1 MPLILL
7 MPTPISF
14 QFSDLLGERPQ
25 PHKGEPQD
33 LPHAFQ
39 RLRSPREAK
48 GRNFFPALR
57 ASGDSSQ
64 GFYHQKRGQTS
75 ITMVDVK
82 CLSDCKLQNQLE
94 KLGFSPGPILPSTR
108 KLYEKKL
115 VQLLVSPPCA
125 PPVMNGPRELDG
137 AQDSDDSEELNII
150 LQGNII
156 LSTEKSK
163 KLKKVV
169 SPSSFQSRIYKWPEA
184 STTKPKAVDTY
195 CLDYK
200 PSKGRRWAAKA
211 PSTRITYGT
220 ITKERGYCA
229 EDQTIESWK
238 EEGFPVGLK
247 LAVLGVSLQPAVSAS
262 QAPFQLL
269 SQNLHFNR
277 IPGDSYPN

>member
-1 MPLILL
+1 
-7 MPTPISF
+7 
-14 QFSDLLGERPQ
+14 
-25 PHKGEPQD
+25 
-33 LPHAFQ
+33 
-39 RLRSPREAK
+39 
-48 GRNFFPALR
+48 
-57 ASGDSSQ
+57 
-64 GFYHQKRGQTS
+64 
-75 ITMVDVK
+75 MVDVK

-163 KLKKVV
+163 KLKKNPVFEIQERQEEIV
-169 SPSSFQSRIYKWPEA
+169 EINPEYNDSKMIIKWPEA

-220 ITKERGYCA
+220 ITKKRGYCA

-238 EEGFPVGLK
+238 EEGFPTGLK
-247 LAVLGVSLQPAVSAS
+247 LAVLGIFIIVVFVYITVENKSL
-262 QAPFQLL
+262 F
-269 SQNLHFNR
+269 
-277 IPGDSYPN
+277 G

>member
-1 MPLILL
+1 MNG
-7 MPTPISF
+7 S
-14 QFSDLLGERPQ
+14 G
-25 PHKGEPQD
+25 
-33 LPHAFQ
+33 
-39 RLRSPREAK
+39 RE
-48 GRNFFPALR
+48 
-57 ASGDSSQ
+57 

-94 KLGFSPGPILPSTR
+94 KLGFSPGPIL
-108 KLYEKKL
+108 
-115 VQLLVSPPCA
+115 Q
-125 PPVMNGPRELDG
+125 
-137 AQDSDDSEELNII
+137 LNII

-163 KLKKVV
+163 KLKKNPVFEIQERQEEIVEINPEYNDSKMIIKVV
-169 SPSSFQSRIYKWPEA
+169 SPSSFQSRIYKFGQNAIPKLQGHPCLLTSPSPAWPEA

-220 ITKERGYCA
+220 ITKKRGYCA

-247 LAVLGVSLQPAVSAS
+247 LAVLGVSPQPAVSAS
-262 QAPFQLL
+262 QAPSQLL

>member
-1 MPLILL
+1 
-7 MPTPISF
+7 
-14 QFSDLLGERPQ
+14 
-25 PHKGEPQD
+25 
-33 LPHAFQ
+33 
-39 RLRSPREAK
+39 
-48 GRNFFPALR
+48 
-57 ASGDSSQ
+57 
-64 GFYHQKRGQTS
+64 
-75 ITMVDVK
+75 MVDVK

-163 KLKKVV
+163 KLKKFGENAIPKLQGHPCLLT
-169 SPSSFQSRIYKWPEA
+169 SPSPAWPEA
-184 STTKPKAVDTY
+184 STTKRKAVDTY

-200 PSKGRRWAAKA
+200 PSKGRRWAARA

-220 ITKERGYCA
+220 ITKERDYCA
-229 EDQTIESWK
+229 EDQTIESWR

-247 LAVLGVSLQPAVSAS
+247 LAVLGIFIIVVFVYLTVENKSL
-262 QAPFQLL
+262 F
-269 SQNLHFNR
+269 
-277 IPGDSYPN
+277 G

>member
-1 MPLILL
+1 
-7 MPTPISF
+7 
-14 QFSDLLGERPQ
+14 
-25 PHKGEPQD
+25 
-33 LPHAFQ
+33 
-39 RLRSPREAK
+39 
-48 GRNFFPALR
+48 
-57 ASGDSSQ
+57 
-64 GFYHQKRGQTS
+64 
-75 ITMVDVK
+75 MVDVK

-247 LAVLGVSLQPAVSAS
+247 LAVLGVSPQPAVSAS
-262 QAPFQLL
+262 QAPSQLL

>member
-1 MPLILL
+1 
-7 MPTPISF
+7 
-14 QFSDLLGERPQ
+14 
-25 PHKGEPQD
+25 
-33 LPHAFQ
+33 
-39 RLRSPREAK
+39 
-48 GRNFFPALR
+48 
-57 ASGDSSQ
+57 
-64 GFYHQKRGQTS
+64 
-75 ITMVDVK
+75 MVDVK

-169 SPSSFQSRIYKWPEA
+169 SSSSSQSGIYKWPEA
-184 STTKPKAVDTY
+184 STTKPKAVDIY

-200 PSKGRRWAAKA
+200 PSKGRRWAARA
-211 PSTRITYGT
+211 PSTRITYVT
-220 ITKERGYCA
+220 ITKERDYCV
-229 EDQTIESWK
+229 EDQTIESWR

-247 LAVLGVSLQPAVSAS
+247 LAVLGIFIIVVFVYLTVENKS
-262 QAPFQLL
+262 PF
-269 SQNLHFNR
+269 
-277 IPGDSYPN
+277 G

>member
-1 MPLILL
+1 MNG
-7 MPTPISF
+7 S
-14 QFSDLLGERPQ
+14 G
-25 PHKGEPQD
+25 
-33 LPHAFQ
+33 
-39 RLRSPREAK
+39 RE
-48 GRNFFPALR
+48 
-57 ASGDSSQ
+57 

-163 KLKKVV
+163 KLKKNPVFEIQERQEEIVEINPEYNDSKMIIKVV
-169 SPSSFQSRIYKWPEA
+169 SPSSFQSRIYKFGQNAIPKLQGHPCLLTSPSPAWPEA

-220 ITKERGYCA
+220 ITKKRGYCA

-247 LAVLGVSLQPAVSAS
+247 LAVLGVSPQPAVSAS
-262 QAPFQLL
+262 QAPSQLL

>member
-1 MPLILL
+1 MPT
-7 MPTPISF
+7 TPISF

-39 RLRSPREAK
+39 RLRSPREAE

-163 KLKKVV
+163 KLKKNPVFEIQERQEEIVEINPEYNDSKMIIKVV
-169 SPSSFQSRIYKWPEA
+169 SPSSFQSRIYKVGCK
-184 STTKPKAVDTY
+184 STKHQNHIW
-195 CLDYK
+195 DYHQ
-200 PSKGRRWAAKA
+200 
-211 PSTRITYGT
+211 
-220 ITKERGYCA
+220 KER
-229 EDQTIESWK
+229 
-238 EEGFPVGLK
+238 
-247 LAVLGVSLQPAVSAS
+247 
-262 QAPFQLL
+262 LL
-269 SQNLHFNR
+269 R
-277 IPGDSYPN
+277 RRPDY

>member
-1 MPLILL
+1 
-7 MPTPISF
+7 
-14 QFSDLLGERPQ
+14 
-25 PHKGEPQD
+25 
-33 LPHAFQ
+33 
-39 RLRSPREAK
+39 
-48 GRNFFPALR
+48 
-57 ASGDSSQ
+57 
-64 GFYHQKRGQTS
+64 
-75 ITMVDVK
+75 MVDVK

-163 KLKKVV
+163 KLKK
-169 SPSSFQSRIYKWPEA
+169 WPEA

-247 LAVLGVSLQPAVSAS
+247 LAVLGVSPQPAVSAS
-262 QAPFQLL
+262 QAPSQLL